1 MWTRVISPSN
11 LREASYFS
19 TITMLNYLMLNEQ
32 ERLAHGTY
40 YTPYTRFMI
49 THKFMYIIYLAYLI
63 LIDLKKFT
71 IRNLLKIDKNLKFV
85 VVFFIKLYYNTIN
98 IIPVFMQ

>member
-1 MWTRVISPSN
+1 
-11 LREASYFS
+11 
-19 TITMLNYLMLNEQ
+19 MLNYLMLNEQ